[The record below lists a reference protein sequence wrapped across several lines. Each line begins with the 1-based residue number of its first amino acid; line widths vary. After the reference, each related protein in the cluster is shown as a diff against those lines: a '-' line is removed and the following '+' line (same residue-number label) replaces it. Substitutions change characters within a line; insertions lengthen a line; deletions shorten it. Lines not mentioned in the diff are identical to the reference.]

1 MEPRARATRHK
12 GSLNFGPDLESML
25 FGFGAPMPP
34 AGTNINSKPNSET
47 IRVLD
52 EIVTDFVIET
62 CHNAVAIASYSGRTK
77 LKLDDFQT
85 VIRKDPIKLGR
96 LKGLFE
102 AKREIEKQKKIPG
115 IGEGDGVKL
124 AVEDMEALAGAAG
137 EEGTGKG
144 KGRGRGRGKRKKRD
158 IAQVDGADDE
168 DEVEDV
174 ERSAKKPR
182 SARSDTG

>member
-12 GSLNFGPDLESML
+12 GSLNFGSDLEQML
-25 FGFGAPMPP
+25 LGFGAPVPP
-34 AGTNINSKPNSET
+34 ADSNINRKPYSET

-77 LKLDDFQT
+77 LKLDDFQSA
-85 VIRKDPIKLGR
+85 IRKDPIKLGR

-102 AKREIEKQKKIPG
+102 AKRVMDQQKKIPG

-158 IAQVDGADDE
+158 IAQVDGADE
-168 DEVEDV
+168 DDDAEDV
-174 ERSAKKPR
+174 ESSAKKPR
-182 SARSDTG
+182 SARSETG